1 MLTLLKKAFSRLSG
15 SSLLN
20 RMSTQSSPAL
30 ARIARGTLR
39 ALFARTAA
47 SSSLRTKSCPLG
59 SRRRAFWLR
68 GTGRVIAWIVNS
80 LRLAPAGTG
89 SRDRSPRAL
98 RGPCPSV
105 WAPGK
110 EPGRGWAQKAGV
122 WPGGAAGKDRPAC
135 RSGVEVE
142 GQPGVGSSGSVARP
156 GLLGLRLVQ
165 VEVTLSDP
173 VQHRGVVASRN
184 SPGR

>member
-39 ALFARTAA
+39 ALFARTAS

-59 SRRRAFWLR
+59 SRMGLLVEGHRQGDSVDREL
-68 GTGRVIAWIVNS
+68 
-80 LRLAPAGTG
+80 LRLAPAGHRLQG
-89 SRDRSPRAL
+89 PFAPGAG
-98 RGPCPSV
+98 GPCPAA
-105 WAPGK
+105 WA
-110 EPGRGWAQKAGV
+110 PGRGWAVVGRKRRAFGQVGPQERISQLAS
-122 WPGGAAGKDRPAC
+122 P
-135 RSGVEVE
+135 GVEVE

-156 GLLGLRLVQ
+156 GLLGLRLIQ
-165 VEVTLSDP
+165 VESPSLIQSSTE
-173 VQHRGVVASRN
+173 AS
-184 SPGR
+184 